1 METHSFRTENKLKEY
16 ENVCKSH
23 DYCYTEMRKKDKNI
37 LNHNYGEKSM
47 KAPFIIYA
55 DMESLLEKMT
65 MILHSK
71 NIINYKIIIITPA
84 NIETLLIIF
93 FNLRYKAPKQT
104 PVVFHNGYKYD
115 YLFIIKELAK
125 EFEG

>member
-23 DYCYTEMRKKDKNI
+23 DYCYTEMPKKDKDI
-37 LNHNYGEKSM
+37 LNYNYGEKSM

-93 FNLRYKAPKQT
+93 FNLRQKAPKQT